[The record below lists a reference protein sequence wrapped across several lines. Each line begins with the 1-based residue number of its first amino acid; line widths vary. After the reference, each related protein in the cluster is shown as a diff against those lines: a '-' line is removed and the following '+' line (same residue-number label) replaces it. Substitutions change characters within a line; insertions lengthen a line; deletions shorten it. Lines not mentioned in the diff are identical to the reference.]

1 MQLPAV
7 GKPKLKSHI
16 ISRLQ
21 IRGIPGGHDFKS
33 IGRIYSSRFP
43 VLCKCVAQT
52 RTYLPLTPFR
62 GFASMS
68 LLERGSLRPSE
79 NSRMVSSPLW
89 QVPREGNLTNSL
101 IADPQAT
108 VYQLFHLVASLL
120 DAFDRPLVVADRAG
134 RILFTNLHAQDQLSS
149 NGAAS
154 KAELNLFKDILHA
167 DRKGIVDQLESGEQ
181 EVNLQVD
188 SPTGKSR
195 ARVRWLPE
203 PDWLVVYVEPT
214 APQSLANEAEMRQTV
229 HELMQEREITYR
241 NLLAAYLRLQEVNR
255 QKTVF
260 LASAAHELKTP
271 LAVMK
276 GYYDLLLSGSLGKLT
291 DRQRDMLQES
301 KESCDR
307 LVRLVSMFLNY
318 SALESGKLVLQLR
331 ENDLRDCI
339 NDLTCRW
346 QDAFQRAKVHLDI
359 KIHPD
364 LPAFKFDYQKVQQ
377 CVANLLDNALK
388 HTPPEGSVTLVA
400 EPHFWER
407 RVSEASPST
416 DRRRDTGMR
425 ANSVLISVA
434 DTGGGIAAEFHQEI
448 FEEFVRVDPS
458 SSGMGLGLAITK
470 RLIQA
475 HRGKVWVDSEL
486 GRGSSFSFL
495 LPIYVE

>member
-1 MQLPAV
+1 MIVDQQASSQAV
-7 GKPKLKSHI
+7 
-16 ISRLQ
+16 
-21 IRGIPGGHDFKS
+21 
-33 IGRIYSSRFP
+33 
-43 VLCKCVAQT
+43 
-52 RTYLPLTPFR
+52 
-62 GFASMS
+62 
-68 LLERGSLRPSE
+68 
-79 NSRMVSSPLW
+79 
-89 QVPREGNLTNSL
+89 
-101 IADPQAT
+101 
-108 VYQLFHLVASLL
+108 FHLVGSLL
-120 DAFDRPLVVADRAG
+120 DAVDRPMLVSDRAG
-134 RILFTNLHAQDQLSS
+134 RILFKNLHAQDKLHVQAL
-149 NGAAS
+149 NA
-154 KAELNLFKDILHA
+154 KQDLNLFADILHC
-167 DRKGIVDQLESGEQ
+167 DGKVILNQLEHGEQ
-181 EVNLQVD
+181 EVNL
-188 SPTGKSR
+188 PLKNLEGKCR

-203 PDWLVVYVEPT
+203 LDWLVVYVES
-214 APQSLANEAEMRQTV
+214 APAETPADEAQMRQTV
-229 HELMQEREITYR
+229 QELMQEREITYR

-291 DRQRDMLQES
+291 ERQREMLQES

-307 LVRLVSMFLNY
+307 LVRLGSMFLNY
-318 SALESGKLVLQLR
+318 LELESGKLMLQLR

-346 QDAFQRAKVHLDI
+346 QDAFQRAKVHLEI
-359 KIHPD
+359 KVHPD
-364 LPAFKFDYQKVQQ
+364 LPSFKFDYQKVQQ

-388 HTPPEGSVTLVA
+388 HTPAEGCVTMIA

-416 DRRRDTGMR
+416 DRRRDAGMR
-425 ANSVLISVA
+425 ANSVLVSVT

-475 HRGKVWVDSEL
+475 HRGKVWVDSVV
-486 GRGSSFSFL
+486 GSGSSFSFL
-495 LPIYVE
+495 LPINVE